1 MTGGESPPQSFQRL
15 IKLTF
20 FVQVNFTSGALMNEF
35 IYAVTE
41 IESGFTTFYKTYD
54 RAVRRAQYRF
64 DDVDDAEWSEITVGR
79 HGYWKG
85 LIDGEFQLVF
95 VEAKNIF

>member
-1 MTGGESPPQSFQRL
+1 MQ
-15 IKLTF
+15 
-20 FVQVNFTSGALMNEF
+20 EF

-41 IESGFTTFYKTYD
+41 LESGMVTYYKTFD
-54 RAVRRAQYRF
+54 KAVRRAQYRF
-64 DDVDDAEWSEITVGR
+64 DDPNDAEWSEITVGR

-85 LIDGEFQLVF
+85 ILDNEFQLVF